1 MIALDQQDL
10 QRIDEEFWADS
21 QIWQPL
27 AGGAKSITAADFS
40 GVKTVRVNK
49 MSGFVDAEQYKR
61 NGDNAHHNINVEKES
76 FELTHEDWIGYD
88 LEQLDMSENGAYQVA
103 NAIRLHN
110 QRITVPHRDK
120 FAAQTL
126 YDTAKNGGK
135 LVTDT
140 IDKKNA
146 LDAYDDLEEY
156 MTDNEIPGGYVI
168 FASAGYYRALKNAD
182 GVNKSFSREG
192 ESAMKRDLLKEH
204 GFSEEQINFVMAENG
219 KDVNSLKEQ
228 INNLT
233 GERDGLQKQIDD
245 RDKQLNTL
253 KKSAKDNEELQSQIK
268 QLQDE
273 NKTAKQN
280 YQDQLAKQNKSFKI
294 EGALRDAKAK
304 NIKTVLPLIDTEK
317 VSVNDDGTLN
327 GLSEQLDNIK
337 QDNGFL
343 FGEENKTPRVEIKN
357 GFQDGNNKNTSDTI
371 VSHIAER
378 FANSNE

>member
-27 AGGAKSITAADFS
+27 TGGAKSITAADFS

-76 FELTHEDWIGYD
+76 VELTHEDWIGYD
-88 LEQLDMSENGAYQVA
+88 LDQLDMSENGAYQVA
-103 NAIRLHN
+103 NVVRLHN
-110 QRITVPHRDK
+110 QRITIPHRDK

-156 MTDNEIPGGYVI
+156 MTNNEIPGGYVI

-182 GVNKSFSREG
+182 GVNKSFSVNT
-192 ESAMKRDLLKEH
+192 
-204 GFSEEQINFVMAENG
+204 QQVNG
-219 KDVNSLKEQ
+219 IDRRVGQL
-228 INNLT
+228 
-233 GERDGLQKQIDD
+233 DGGTPIIQV
-245 RDKQLNTL
+245 
-253 KKSAKDNEELQSQIK
+253 
-268 QLQDE
+268 
-273 NKTAKQN
+273 
-280 YQDQLAKQNKSFKI
+280 
-294 EGALRDAKAK
+294 AKARIQGL
-304 NIKTVLPLIDTEK
+304 NIADNVNFMAVPLYAVAPIVKYNTVDVLPPNTDRNGYRYTIK
-317 VSVNDDGTLN
+317 GVSYYDMLVFDNAKKAIYVAASPASGT
-327 GLSEQLDNIK
+327 DPK
-337 QDNGFL
+337 
-343 FGEENKTPRVEIKN
+343 
-357 GFQDGNNKNTSDTI
+357 
-371 VSHIAER
+371 A
-378 FANSNE
+378 

>member
-27 AGGAKSITAADFS
+27 TGGAKSITAADFS

-88 LEQLDMSENGAYQVA
+88 LDQLDMSENGAYQVA
-103 NAIRLHN
+103 NVVRLHN
-110 QRITVPHRDK
+110 QRITIPHRDK

-156 MTDNEIPGGYVI
+156 MTNNEIPGGYVI

-182 GVNKSFSREG
+182 GVNKSFSVNT
-192 ESAMKRDLLKEH
+192 
-204 GFSEEQINFVMAENG
+204 QQVNG
-219 KDVNSLKEQ
+219 IDRRVGQL
-228 INNLT
+228 
-233 GERDGLQKQIDD
+233 DGGTPIIQV
-245 RDKQLNTL
+245 
-253 KKSAKDNEELQSQIK
+253 
-268 QLQDE
+268 
-273 NKTAKQN
+273 
-280 YQDQLAKQNKSFKI
+280 
-294 EGALRDAKAK
+294 AKARIQGL
-304 NIKTVLPLIDTEK
+304 NIADNVNFMAVPLYAVAPIVKYNTVDVLPPNTDRNGYRYTIK
-317 VSVNDDGTLN
+317 GVSYYDMLVF
-327 GLSEQLDNIK
+327 DNAKKAIYVAASPASPK
-337 QDNGFL
+337 
-343 FGEENKTPRVEIKN
+343 
-357 GFQDGNNKNTSDTI
+357 
-371 VSHIAER
+371 A
-378 FANSNE
+378 

>member
-27 AGGAKSITAADFS
+27 TGGAKSITAADFS

-88 LEQLDMSENGAYQVA
+88 LDQLDMSENGAYQVA
-103 NAIRLHN
+103 NVVRLHN
-110 QRITVPHRDK
+110 QRITIPHRDK

-146 LDAYDDLEEY
+146 LDAYDDLEGY

-182 GVNKSFSREG
+182 GVNKSFSVNT
-192 ESAMKRDLLKEH
+192 
-204 GFSEEQINFVMAENG
+204 QQVNG
-219 KDVNSLKEQ
+219 IDRRVGQL
-228 INNLT
+228 
-233 GERDGLQKQIDD
+233 DGGTPIIQV
-245 RDKQLNTL
+245 
-253 KKSAKDNEELQSQIK
+253 
-268 QLQDE
+268 
-273 NKTAKQN
+273 
-280 YQDQLAKQNKSFKI
+280 
-294 EGALRDAKAK
+294 AKARIQGLTIADNVNFMAVPLYAVAPIVK
-304 NIKTVLPLIDTEK
+304 YNTIDVLPPNTDRNGYRYTIK
-317 VSVNDDGTLN
+317 GVSYYDMLVF
-327 GLSEQLDNIK
+327 DNAKKAIYVAASPK
-337 QDNGFL
+337 
-343 FGEENKTPRVEIKN
+343 
-357 GFQDGNNKNTSDTI
+357 
-371 VSHIAER
+371 A
-378 FANSNE
+378 

>member
-27 AGGAKSITAADFS
+27 TGGAKSITAADFS

-88 LEQLDMSENGAYQVA
+88 LDQLDMSENGAYQVA
-103 NAIRLHN
+103 NVVRLHN
-110 QRITVPHRDK
+110 QRITIPHRDK

-182 GVNKSFSREG
+182 GVNKSFSVNT
-192 ESAMKRDLLKEH
+192 
-204 GFSEEQINFVMAENG
+204 QQVNG
-219 KDVNSLKEQ
+219 IDRRVGQL
-228 INNLT
+228 
-233 GERDGLQKQIDD
+233 DGGTPIIQV
-245 RDKQLNTL
+245 
-253 KKSAKDNEELQSQIK
+253 
-268 QLQDE
+268 
-273 NKTAKQN
+273 
-280 YQDQLAKQNKSFKI
+280 
-294 EGALRDAKAK
+294 AKARIQGLTITDNVNFMAVPLYAVAPIVK
-304 NIKTVLPLIDTEK
+304 YNTIDVLPPNTDRNGYRYTIK
-317 VSVNDDGTLN
+317 GVSYYDMLVF
-327 GLSEQLDNIK
+327 DNAKKAIYVAASPK
-337 QDNGFL
+337 
-343 FGEENKTPRVEIKN
+343 
-357 GFQDGNNKNTSDTI
+357 
-371 VSHIAER
+371 A
-378 FANSNE
+378 

>member
-27 AGGAKSITAADFS
+27 TGGAKSITAADFS

-88 LEQLDMSENGAYQVA
+88 LDQLDMSENGAYQVA
-103 NAIRLHN
+103 NVVRLHN
-110 QRITVPHRDK
+110 QRITIPHRDK

-156 MTDNEIPGGYVI
+156 MTNNEIPGGYVI

-182 GVNKSFSREG
+182 GVNKSFSVNT
-192 ESAMKRDLLKEH
+192 
-204 GFSEEQINFVMAENG
+204 QQVNG
-219 KDVNSLKEQ
+219 IDRRVGQL
-228 INNLT
+228 
-233 GERDGLQKQIDD
+233 DGGTPIIQV
-245 RDKQLNTL
+245 
-253 KKSAKDNEELQSQIK
+253 
-268 QLQDE
+268 
-273 NKTAKQN
+273 
-280 YQDQLAKQNKSFKI
+280 
-294 EGALRDAKAK
+294 AKARIQGL
-304 NIKTVLPLIDTEK
+304 NIADNVNFMAVPLYAVAPIVKYNTVDVLPPNTDRNGYRYTIK
-317 VSVNDDGTLN
+317 GVSYYDMLVFDNTKKAIYVAASPASGT
-327 GLSEQLDNIK
+327 DPK
-337 QDNGFL
+337 
-343 FGEENKTPRVEIKN
+343 
-357 GFQDGNNKNTSDTI
+357 
-371 VSHIAER
+371 A
-378 FANSNE
+378 

>member
-27 AGGAKSITAADFS
+27 TGGAKSITAADFS

-88 LEQLDMSENGAYQVA
+88 LDQLDMSENGAYQVA
-103 NAIRLHN
+103 NVVRLHN
-110 QRITVPHRDK
+110 QRITIPHRDK

-156 MTDNEIPGGYVI
+156 MTNNEIPGGYVI

-182 GVNKSFSREG
+182 GVNKSFSVNT
-192 ESAMKRDLLKEH
+192 
-204 GFSEEQINFVMAENG
+204 QQVNG
-219 KDVNSLKEQ
+219 IDRRVGQL
-228 INNLT
+228 
-233 GERDGLQKQIDD
+233 DGGTPIIQV
-245 RDKQLNTL
+245 
-253 KKSAKDNEELQSQIK
+253 
-268 QLQDE
+268 
-273 NKTAKQN
+273 
-280 YQDQLAKQNKSFKI
+280 
-294 EGALRDAKAK
+294 AKARIQGLTIADNVNFMAVPLYAVAPIVK
-304 NIKTVLPLIDTEK
+304 YNTIDVLPPNTDRNGYRYTIK
-317 VSVNDDGTLN
+317 GVSYYDMLVFDNAKKAIYVAASPASGT
-327 GLSEQLDNIK
+327 GPK
-337 QDNGFL
+337 
-343 FGEENKTPRVEIKN
+343 
-357 GFQDGNNKNTSDTI
+357 
-371 VSHIAER
+371 A
-378 FANSNE
+378 

>member
-27 AGGAKSITAADFS
+27 TGGAKSITAADFS

-88 LEQLDMSENGAYQVA
+88 LDQLDMSENGAYQVA
-103 NAIRLHN
+103 NVVRLHN
-110 QRITVPHRDK
+110 QRITIPHRDK

-182 GVNKSFSREG
+182 GVNKSFSVNT
-192 ESAMKRDLLKEH
+192 
-204 GFSEEQINFVMAENG
+204 QQVNG
-219 KDVNSLKEQ
+219 IDRRVGQL
-228 INNLT
+228 
-233 GERDGLQKQIDD
+233 DGGTPIIQV
-245 RDKQLNTL
+245 
-253 KKSAKDNEELQSQIK
+253 
-268 QLQDE
+268 
-273 NKTAKQN
+273 
-280 YQDQLAKQNKSFKI
+280 
-294 EGALRDAKAK
+294 AKARIQGL
-304 NIKTVLPLIDTEK
+304 NIADNVNFMAVPLYAVAPIVKYNTVDVLPPNTDRNGYRYTIK
-317 VSVNDDGTLN
+317 GVSYYDMLVF
-327 GLSEQLDNIK
+327 DNAKKAIYVAASPASPK
-337 QDNGFL
+337 
-343 FGEENKTPRVEIKN
+343 
-357 GFQDGNNKNTSDTI
+357 
-371 VSHIAER
+371 A
-378 FANSNE
+378 

>member
-27 AGGAKSITAADFS
+27 TGGAKSITAADFS

-88 LEQLDMSENGAYQVA
+88 LDQLDMSENGAYQVA
-103 NAIRLHN
+103 NVVRLHN
-110 QRITVPHRDK
+110 QRITIPHRDK

-182 GVNKSFSREG
+182 GVNKSFSVNT
-192 ESAMKRDLLKEH
+192 
-204 GFSEEQINFVMAENG
+204 QQVNG
-219 KDVNSLKEQ
+219 IDRRVGQL
-228 INNLT
+228 
-233 GERDGLQKQIDD
+233 DGGTPIIQV
-245 RDKQLNTL
+245 
-253 KKSAKDNEELQSQIK
+253 
-268 QLQDE
+268 
-273 NKTAKQN
+273 
-280 YQDQLAKQNKSFKI
+280 
-294 EGALRDAKAK
+294 AKARIQGL
-304 NIKTVLPLIDTEK
+304 NIADNVNFMAVPLYAVAPIVKYNTIDVLPPNTDRNGYRYTIK
-317 VSVNDDGTLN
+317 GVSYYDMLVF
-327 GLSEQLDNIK
+327 DNAKKAIYVAASPK
-337 QDNGFL
+337 
-343 FGEENKTPRVEIKN
+343 
-357 GFQDGNNKNTSDTI
+357 
-371 VSHIAER
+371 A
-378 FANSNE
+378 

>member
-27 AGGAKSITAADFS
+27 TGGAKSITAADFS

-88 LEQLDMSENGAYQVA
+88 LDQLDMSENGAYQVA
-103 NAIRLHN
+103 NVVRLHN
-110 QRITVPHRDK
+110 QRITIPHRDK

-182 GVNKSFSREG
+182 GVNKSFSVNT
-192 ESAMKRDLLKEH
+192 
-204 GFSEEQINFVMAENG
+204 QQVNG
-219 KDVNSLKEQ
+219 IDRRVGQL
-228 INNLT
+228 
-233 GERDGLQKQIDD
+233 DGGTPI
-245 RDKQLNTL
+245 
-253 KKSAKDNEELQSQIK
+253 IPV
-268 QLQDE
+268 
-273 NKTAKQN
+273 
-280 YQDQLAKQNKSFKI
+280 
-294 EGALRDAKAK
+294 AKARIQGLTIADNVNFMAVPLYAVAPIVK
-304 NIKTVLPLIDTEK
+304 YNTIDVLPPNTDRNGYRYTIK
-317 VSVNDDGTLN
+317 GVSYYDMLVF
-327 GLSEQLDNIK
+327 DNAKKAIYVAASPK
-337 QDNGFL
+337 
-343 FGEENKTPRVEIKN
+343 
-357 GFQDGNNKNTSDTI
+357 
-371 VSHIAER
+371 A
-378 FANSNE
+378 